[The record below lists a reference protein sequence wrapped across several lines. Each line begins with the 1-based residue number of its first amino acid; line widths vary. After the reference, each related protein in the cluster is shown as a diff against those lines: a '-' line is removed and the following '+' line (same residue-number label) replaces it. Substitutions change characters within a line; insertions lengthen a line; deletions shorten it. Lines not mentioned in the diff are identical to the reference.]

1 MEQKGGM
8 QHEDGICSNQNK
20 TIKNVSVLLK
30 SISRTMWLCC
40 AGDGSKIHVMG
51 TWSKGLHRI
60 KTQVTHHYSP
70 RFSPSSAVFSGGN
83 EGKALFSR
91 NK

>member
-1 MEQKGGM
+1 M

-60 KTQVTHHYSP
+60 KSKRPLTIFLFVVIVVLFGNTVSNSP
-70 RFSPSSAVFSGGN
+70 GSFETV
-83 EGKALFSR
+83 
-91 NK
+91 